1 MSKFVIKKET
11 GSILS
16 SEGLPI
22 AYDLYTP
29 AVNGYAIPVVLF
41 LHGFKG
47 FKDWGPFPD
56 ACFEIAEN
64 GYAVV
69 SFNLSLSGIGANP
82 TEFDR
87 LDLFARDTLSQ
98 DQEDIKSVLNA
109 LRSKE
114 ISSGQVD
121 FDLSRIGLIGH
132 SRGGHSAVV
141 AAANYEEINCLVT
154 WSAVASY
161 IDFWSDEMVNDW
173 KTKGYTDILNSR
185 TKQLMR
191 VDKIV
196 YDDAVENADK
206 LMALNRVKQLHIPVC
221 FIHGKTDE
229 AVPYQNADLLYENC
243 PSFEKRRIIV
253 PNAGHTYGGVHP
265 FEAEELP
272 ETFNELLSSTLNWF
286 DANL

>member
-109 LRSKE
+109 LCSKE

-141 AAANYEEINCLVT
+141 GLLITKKSIAWYMVGRSQL
-154 WSAVASY
+154 Y
-161 IDFWSDEMVNDW
+161 DFWSDEMVNDW

-185 TKQLMR
+185 TNQVMR

-196 YDDAVENADK
+196 YEDAVENADK
-206 LMALNRVKQLHIPVC
+206 LMALKRVKELHIPVC
-221 FIHGKTDE
+221 FIHGKRMKLFPIRMPICCTKTARVSRKD
-229 AVPYQNADLLYENC
+229 
-243 PSFEKRRIIV
+243 
-253 PNAGHTYGGVHP
+253 
-265 FEAEELP
+265 
-272 ETFNELLSSTLNWF
+272 ELLFPMPAIPMAVFILLRLRSFRRRLMNF
-286 DANL
+286 CRQR